1 MALIWADGF
10 ERYANTTE
18 MGKVWAGPA
27 NGLTTGRIQ
36 GTCCSMSGG
45 SDDYGTYS
53 NQGRVVPSGLGNAV
67 SGYIG
72 FGFRS
77 TNTSE
82 SGFNHFEL
90 RDGYTV
96 SGLHL
101 VLRTEGGFLKL
112 YRNSTLIATGGS
124 IASNVWCYI
133 EIYWNIHASTGTCTV
148 KRDGATDINFTGNT
162 YAGTGGAYVNTIGI
176 GSGNYYGAVTYYDDM
191 YISDS
196 EFLGNFRT
204 VRLTPSTAGDSTQW
218 TPNTG
223 TNVAAVDDTA
233 TDSDTTY
240 VATSTTDSIDLYN
253 LPSPTHGGTTILGV
267 DVRYDYR
274 KEVSDTNFAPV
285 FKTASGT
292 VQVGTT
298 IPVTSASYVVR
309 NVLQTTN
316 PETGLAWTQGEIDGL
331 QIGMKKLE

>member
-18 MGKVWAGPA
+18 MAKVWANSA
-27 NGLTTGRIQ
+27 DTFSTGRIQ
-36 GTCCSMSGG
+36 GTCAVMTGG
-45 SDDYGTYS
+45 SDDYGYYTT
-53 NQGRVVPSGLGNAV
+53 GARVVPPGLGNAV

-72 FGFRS
+72 FGIKMADV
-77 TNTSE
+77 SE
-82 SGFNHFEL
+82 TGIGFFSL
-90 RDGYTV
+90 RDGYTAN
-96 SGLHL
+96 GIHL
-101 VLRTEGGFLKL
+101 VLRVEAGFLKL
-112 YRNSTLIATGGS
+112 YRNATLIATGGS
-124 IASNVWCYI
+124 FAANVWYQI

-162 YAGTGGAYVNTIGI
+162 YAGTGGVYVNTVAIA
-176 GSGNYYGAVTYYDDM
+176 SGTYNSKFFDDF

-196 EFLGNFRT
+196 EFLGNFRS
-204 VRLTPSTAGDSTQW
+204 VRLTPNAAGDTTQW

-223 TNVAAVDDTA
+223 TNFGAVDDTA
-233 TDSDTTY
+233 SDGDTTY
-240 VATSTTDSIDLYN
+240 VATSTTDNIDLYN
-253 LPSPTHGGTTILGV
+253 LPSPTHGGTTIVAV

-274 KEVSDTNFAPV
+274 KEVSDTNFAPI
-285 FKTASGT
+285 FKTSGGT

-316 PETGLAWTQGEIDGL
+316 PETGLAWTQSEIDGL
-331 QIGMKKLE
+331 QIGMKKLD